1 MKNIFVAIIA
11 IVLIMSACKK
21 QEEVKEAVNNEN
33 PFFTEWTTPFGVPPF
48 NLIKLEHYKPAFD
61 EGLKQHQ
68 AEIEAITNSSEEPN
82 FENTILA
89 LENSGELLNNVTLV
103 FF

>member
-33 PFFTEWTTPFGVPPF
+33 PFLQNGLLHLEFHR
-48 NLIKLEHYKPAFD
+48 LI
-61 EGLKQHQ
+61 
-68 AEIEAITNSSEEPN
+68 
-82 FENTILA
+82 
-89 LENSGELLNNVTLV
+89 
-103 FF
+103 